1 MKKITDNIL
10 IYPYPWFGER
20 LLHKDVYQFPMAV
33 ARALDCKFHVLKGW
47 LITGEEIDG
56 QSRWI
61 LRVALL
67 LNTIFLI
74 FRLAR
79 LYFGRTAKHP
89 CFTLFHLTWSSAI
102 IASFVRLIWRDRA
115 CILIKSDLNPESGLA
130 TGDCGSFLEGLSIQI
145 LRSKINL
152 VIGETSASTKG
163 LLGLF
168 GSSQVVR
175 CPNGIDISSI
185 QQNNLHNRDIDVIVV
200 SRFNVEKKGV
210 VLYSEVIPEL
220 VQAGLSVH
228 LIGEGA
234 EDFSIRTSLSGH
246 SKVKVSEKLQHS
258 DVMLSMKKARIFLS
272 LSLSESF
279 LIAIMEAYAMGCRV
293 ISTPVGVA
301 PDLAKSTPN
310 ITIVSFEASDII
322 NEVMFYINEEDP
334 DPPSRLC
341 AWDDVIEESGLIK
354 EIIAQ

>member
-1 MKKITDNIL
+1 MKKVTDTIL
-10 IYPYPWFGER
+10 VYPYPWFGER

-33 ARALDCKFHVLKGW
+33 ARALDCKFLVLKGW

-74 FRLAR
+74 VRLAKF
-79 LYFGRTAKHP
+79 YFSRKSLHP
-89 CFTLFHLTWSSAI
+89 CFIFFHLTWSTAI
-102 IASFVRLIWRDRA
+102 LASLMQLIWRDKSF
-115 CILIKSDLNPESGLA
+115 ILIKSDLNPESGLA
-130 TGDCGSFLEGLSIQI
+130 TGGESSLLERLSVRM
-145 LRSKINL
+145 LRSKVNA
-152 VIGETSASTKG
+152 VIGETGASVKA

-168 GSSQVVR
+168 GPSQVVL

-185 QQNNLHNRDIDVIVV
+185 EQNNPIDRNIDVIVV
-200 SRFNVEKKGV
+200 SRFNVVKKGV
-210 VLYSEVIPEL
+210 ALYSEVIPEL
-220 VQAGLSVH
+220 VKAGLSVH

-258 DVMLSMKKARIFLS
+258 DVMLSMKQARIFLS

-279 LIAIMEAYAMGCRV
+279 LIAIIEAYAMGCRV
-293 ISTPVGVA
+293 ISTSVGVA
-301 PDLAKSTPN
+301 PDLAKSTSN
-310 ITIVSFEASDII
+310 ITIVSFNVSDIVK
-322 NEVMFYINEEDP
+322 EVMFYINEEDP

-354 EIIAQ
+354 GLIK